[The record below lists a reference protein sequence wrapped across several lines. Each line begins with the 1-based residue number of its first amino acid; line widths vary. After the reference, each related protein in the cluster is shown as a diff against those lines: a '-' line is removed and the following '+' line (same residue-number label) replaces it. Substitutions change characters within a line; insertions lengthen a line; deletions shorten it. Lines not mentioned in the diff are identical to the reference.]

1 MIWNKERKYVY
12 TMYTHEYAMY
22 RKKEKNSIKR
32 LMVLI
37 IMIMVNKIE
46 I

>member
-1 MIWNKERKYVY
+1 MY

-22 RKKEKNSIKR
+22 RKKEKNGIKR
-32 LMVLI
+32 ITSLY
-37 IMIMVNKIE
+37 NKIE